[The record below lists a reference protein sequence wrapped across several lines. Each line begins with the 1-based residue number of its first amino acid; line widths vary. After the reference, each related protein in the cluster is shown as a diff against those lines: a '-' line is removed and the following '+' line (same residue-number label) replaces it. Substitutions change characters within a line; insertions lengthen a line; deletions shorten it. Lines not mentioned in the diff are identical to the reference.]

1 MDSVETDSVIF
12 SSGLTLENREDKQ
25 LVAESREDCSLFF
38 NLKGF
43 SWKSIPDFISF
54 EVHGTS

>member
-1 MDSVETDSVIF
+1 MFIF

-25 LVAESREDCSLFF
+25 LVAESREDYSLFF

-43 SWKSIPDFISF
+43 SWKSIPGFISF

>member
-1 MDSVETDSVIF
+1 MLFIF